1 MKDERLE
8 LLSDKVRRGIPI
20 GFIEALEVIEY
31 QESIKK
37 EKVSWRQKIKKK
49 HQKFKREKMKR
60 LEKQSNK
67 IMAPYLEN
75 VSLAQQREKIKEE
88 LEEMINASRYAK
100 RRDVFIA
107 RFLPKCMFMP
117 FYKKRIKDTK
127 DSEVADYLIA
137 CFSYKYIARDMA
149 PEFSKNADEMIS
161 NAKKLLGDYL
171 NLRVH
176 VILKIRYNKHRGD
189 IKIRRKK

>member
-1 MKDERLE
+1 MKDKKLEERLE
-8 LLSDKVRRGIPI
+8 
-20 GFIEALEVIEY
+20 
-31 QESIKK
+31 
-37 EKVSWRQKIKKK
+37 W
-49 HQKFKREKMKR
+49 

-127 DSEVADYLIA
+127 ESEVADYLIA
-137 CFSYKYIARDMA
+137 CFSYKHIARDMA
-149 PEFSKNADEMIS
+149 PEFGKNADEMI
-161 NAKKLLGDYL
+161 NATKLLGGYL
-171 NLRVH
+171 NLKNH

-189 IKIRRKK
+189 IKIRGKKKWK

>member
-1 MKDERLE
+1 MKDKKLEERLE
-8 LLSDKVRRGIPI
+8 
-20 GFIEALEVIEY
+20 
-31 QESIKK
+31 
-37 EKVSWRQKIKKK
+37 
-49 HQKFKREKMKR
+49 R
-60 LEKQSNK
+60 LEELSNK
-67 IMAPYLEN
+67 VMAPYLEN

-127 DSEVADYLIA
+127 DSEAADYLIA

-161 NAKKLLGDYL
+161 NAKKLLVDYL

-189 IKIRRKK
+189 IKIRRKKGGWK

>member
-1 MKDERLE
+1 MKDKKLEERLE
-8 LLSDKVRRGIPI
+8 
-20 GFIEALEVIEY
+20 
-31 QESIKK
+31 
-37 EKVSWRQKIKKK
+37 W
-49 HQKFKREKMKR
+49 

-127 DSEVADYLIA
+127 ESEVADYLIA
-137 CFSYKYIARDMA
+137 CFSYKYIARDT

-176 VILKIRYNKHRGD
+176 VTLKIRYNKHRGD
-189 IKIRRKK
+189 IKIRGKKGDGND